1 MDTHEAK
8 LTTALSRWF
17 QEEDLREAVFDAA
30 WPQSFFQCVHDSRA
44 VHLALADRQVIPH
57 AWLGL
62 TLIIDIRR
70 RLSYD
75 PRASGGLTHWKTDC
89 GQGDAPRHLTD

>member
-8 LTTALSRWF
+8 LITALSRWF

-30 WPQSFFQCVHDSRA
+30 WPQSFFQSVHDSRV

-62 TLIIDIRR
+62 TLIIDIGR

-75 PRASGGLTHWKTDC
+75 LWGTGGLIQWADNDWD
-89 GQGDAPRHLTD
+89 GD

>member
-17 QEEDLREAVFDAA
+17 QEENLRETVFDAA
-30 WPQSFFQCVHDSRA
+30 WPQSFFQSVHDSRV

-62 TLIIDIRR
+62 TLIIDIGR

-75 PRASGGLTHWKTDC
+75 PRASGGLTHSADNDC
-89 GQGDAPRHLTD
+89 DGA

>member
-30 WPQSFFQCVHDSRA
+30 WPQPFFQSVHDSRV

-62 TLIIDIRR
+62 TLIIDIGR

-75 PRASGGLTHWKTDC
+75 LWGTGGLIQWADNDWD
-89 GQGDAPRHLTD
+89 GD